1 MAKPISHPDCVHCR
15 FMVREK
21 NGEYRCR
28 QHDMTLHTPVSLF
41 CKMIASPD
49 DTDADYQQWF
59 QETTKVEHLETN
71 TLYTW
76 VETHIINQ
84 DGHRELRIDPAT
96 IAQLTVYMSWSAGM
110 FWQQLRAIRIKQRDA
125 YREQGYKIAD
135 END

>member
-15 FMVREK
+15 FMTREK

-41 CKMIASPD
+41 CKMIAAPD
-49 DTDADYQQWF
+49 DRDADYQQWF
-59 QETTKVEHLETN
+59 ADAIDVDTLETN

-76 VETHIINQ
+76 VETHTTNK
-84 DGHRELRIDPAT
+84 DKTRELHIDAAV

-110 FWQQLRAIRIKQRDA
+110 FWQQLRAIRLKQRDW
-125 YREQGYKIAD
+125 YRDNGYD
-135 END
+135 VGND